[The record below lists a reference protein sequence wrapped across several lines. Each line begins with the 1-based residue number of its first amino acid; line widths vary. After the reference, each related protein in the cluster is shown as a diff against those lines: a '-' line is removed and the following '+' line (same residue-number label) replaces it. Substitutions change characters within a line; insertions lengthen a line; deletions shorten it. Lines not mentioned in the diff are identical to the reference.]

1 MIKFK
6 DWLRKIPSVKEVP
19 FLPYW
24 DGSFSGSRSKK
35 PTSEIPFLPHWDG
48 SFASIRQKIA
58 NKLRGQVDEAA
69 KATVP
74 FMGVSYQPPKLPNER
89 PWKDLTK
96 TESAWSKQAGKKVRN
111 KYGGSHSKIHL
122 HPDYKLNSVNED
134 QREALEGYTMGD
146 SGSINSHL
154 RETAKGSK
162 TGMSWRKSAHK
173 QAKHL
178 YSLFTPENT
187 NKQEL
192 HTYSGVPHEGIGEHL
207 LTMKPGDESHTPN
220 FMSSSHD
227 PSIARLFASGHYDYD
242 NDNEYG
248 SNPRH
253 IIHWIHSKPK
263 HSKVPGTA
271 ISAGADS
278 EHDEE
283 EFITAPG
290 AHATYEGVTSHI
302 EPGTGHVYHVHRIRL
317 DPHRGKPLEEFPG
330 YKAFEKGG
338 AKKPA
343 AKKK

>member
-6 DWLRKIPSVKEVP
+6 DWLRKIPAVKEVP

-24 DGSFSGSRSKK
+24 DGSFSGSRPQE

-48 SFASIRQKIA
+48 SFASIRQKLMK
-58 NKLRGQVDEAA
+58 KLKGNVSEAA
-69 KATVP
+69 KAKSVP
-74 FMGVSYQPPKLPNER
+74 FMGVSFQPPKLPNER
-89 PWKDLTK
+89 PWKDLTGP
-96 TESAWSKQAGKKVRN
+96 ESAWKKQAGKKVTN
-111 KYGGSHSKIHL
+111 EYGGKHTNIHL
-122 HPDYKLNSVNED
+122 HPDYKLNTVNED
-134 QREALEGYTMGD
+134 QRKALQDYTYGK
-146 SGSINSHL
+146 SESINKHL

-162 TGMSWRKSAHK
+162 TGMSWRKSTHK

-220 FMSSSHD
+220 FMSSSHN
-227 PSIARLFASGHYDYD
+227 PAVARRFAEDAD
-242 NDNEYG
+242 EYG
-248 SNPRH
+248 DSSSPRH

-263 HSKVPGTA
+263 HSKVPGTV

-290 AHATYEGVTSHI
+290 AHATYEGVTSHRS
-302 EPGTGHVYHVHRIRL
+302 PGGDVYHVHHIRL
-317 DPHRGKPLEEFPG
+317 NPHRGKPLEEFPG
-330 YKAFEKGG
+330 YKSFEKST
-338 AKKPA
+338 K
-343 AKKK
+343 AKKKPVAKKK